1 MEELI
6 KARFQACKN
15 HPEKQEIFKLES
27 LLLRSPIPY
36 FFNFWEELRP
46 TPFNDALDPETAID
60 WEKYNFLIEVGDRV
74 GRGLSMISVCFN
86 HQGDNTLL
94 ELLDMRLA
102 AENSA
107 NRDNL
112 TAEDGILYVD
122 LTAEKAME
130 IIQCVTN

>member
-1 MEELI
+1 MNGYGAKYMQNAFREYIHVHDYQNVLN
-6 KARFQACKN
+6 F
-15 HPEKQEIFKLES
+15 
-27 LLLRSPIPY
+27 PY
-36 FFNFWEELRP
+36 YFNIWEDLRP
-46 TPFNDALDPETAID
+46 TPFNDELDPETAID
-60 WEKYNFLIEVGDRV
+60 WDKYNFLIEIGDRV

-102 AENSA
+102 AA
-107 NRDNL
+107 DKDDL

-130 IIQCVTN
+130 IIQERVV